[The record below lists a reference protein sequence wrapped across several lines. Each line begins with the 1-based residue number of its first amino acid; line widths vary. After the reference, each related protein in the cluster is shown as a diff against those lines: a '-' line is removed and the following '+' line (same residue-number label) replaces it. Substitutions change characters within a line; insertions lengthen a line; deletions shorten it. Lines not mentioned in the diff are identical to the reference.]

1 MTWLK
6 ILYNTIWLR
15 CHLVWQ
21 DERGRA
27 LYPSWRAAFATAC
40 IIASVR

>member
-1 MTWLK
+1 MLK
-6 ILYNTIWLR
+6 IISDALWFR
-15 CHLVWQ
+15 CHPVWQ

-27 LYPSWRAAFATAC
+27 LYPSWRAAFAVAR